1 MPPLL
6 EPSFAFAV
14 ASSKYVTVEF
24 LFLEI
29 DRLDIEATIRVN
41 WSIDDHGQHAN
52 RLKFRGKKVVGGL
65 FLSRRSRIGSR
76 SMSTERE
83 IMKNVIEVKRK
94 ESIRYYRN
102 YQRSFTKFVQVEGF
116 IWCKYSKVGWGVST
130 RSHPIRL

>member
-41 WSIDDHGQHAN
+41 WSIDGHGQHAN
-52 RLKFRGKKVVGGL
+52 RLKFRGKKVVAGL
-65 FLSRRSRIGSR
+65 FLSRRSGIGSR

-83 IMKNVIEVKRK
+83 RDYEKLIEVKRK

-102 YQRSFTKFVQVEGF
+102 YQRSFTKFQVEGF